1 MSGQSNVASSIKYSH
16 TLWSPSDTIRDV
28 AEVLGLNNLPD
39 EVSKSLAMEVE
50 YRIHEV
56 VEQAVKFMRHG
67 KRSILKTQDISNALR
82 IMNIEPL
89 YGYETTRSLS
99 YKEAM
104 VGPGQTLYYIDDDD
118 VDFEKIINQPLPK
131 IPRATSFTAHWLAI
145 EGVQPAI
152 PQNPLPS
159 EVKAI
164 PPHVRGSQ
172 VTHSVSALA
181 ADVEVK
187 PLVKHVISK
196 ELQIYFDRVVEALI
210 QPSKDD
216 DQSQSSAGSNS
227 SSSTASSDPTSL
239 RNIALNSL
247 RNDPGL
253 HQLVPYLVQFVQ
265 EQISQNLKT
274 SVSIISTML
283 EVIHAMLQ
291 NPNIFIE
298 PYIHQIMPC
307 LLTPLLSKR
316 VGPISSSSGSRDDG
330 SEENSGNEI
339 EEDTPME
346 NSEETGG
353 ISSATKMLSE
363 TERESYAVRD
373 FAASLISD
381 ISDKYSDIYYSLK
394 PRVTRTLLKGFMDVN
409 RSVPSWYGSIVGI
422 RGLGP
427 EVVRVVIVGNLKAW
441 YHGILP
447 RINSKAN
454 KTLLSYAIVSALRT
468 LKSQV
473 PSLLLTGGSS
483 SSNGGNG
490 SGDGVVVPL
499 TEKETEKLKDLVGES
514 FYEVLMRERDGVEI
528 ARGLII

>member
-1 MSGQSNVASSIKYSH
+1 MSQQSAASSIKYSH

-28 AEVLGLNNLPD
+28 AEVLGISNLPD
-39 EVSKSLAMEVE
+39 EVAKSLAMEVE

-56 VEQAVKFMRHG
+56 VEQAVKFMRHS
-67 KRSILKTQDISNALR
+67 RRTLLTTADIGNAMR
-82 IMNIEPL
+82 VMNVEPL
-89 YGYETTRSLS
+89 YGYETTRSLN

-131 IPRATSFTAHWLAI
+131 IPRATNFTAHWLAI

-164 PPHVRGSQ
+164 PPQVRGSQ

-181 ADVEVK
+181 SDVEIK

-196 ELQIYFDRVVEALI
+196 ELQIYFDRVVEALL
-210 QPSKDD
+210 QEESESDNPS
-216 DQSQSSAGSNS
+216 
-227 SSSTASSDPTSL
+227 SL

-265 EQISQNLKT
+265 EQISQNLK
-274 SVSIISTML
+274 SSLSIVSTML

-316 VGPISSSSGSRDDG
+316 VGAESKSSD
-330 SEENSGNEI
+330 
-339 EEDTPME
+339 
-346 NSEETGG
+346 
-353 ISSATKMLSE
+353 SE
-363 TERESYAVRD
+363 TLDETARESYAVRD
-373 FAASLISD
+373 FAASLVSSISE
-381 ISDKYSDIYYSLK
+381 KYSDVYYSLK

-447 RINSKAN
+447 RIPSLADQK
-454 KTLLSYAIVSALRT
+454 LLTMAIIDALRT
-468 LKSQV
+468 LKKQV
-473 PSLLLTGGSS
+473 PTLLASEDVDGSPII
-483 SSNGGNG
+483 
-490 SGDGVVVPL
+490 VPL
-499 TEKETEKLKDLVGES
+499 SEEEKTQLKNLVGEK
-514 FYEVLMRERDGVEI
+514 FYQILMMEKDAEEI
-528 ARGLII
+528 ARGLLI